1 VAAGR
6 PEGETE
12 ALIAAIWCELLRVQS
27 VSRTANFFDLGGHSL
42 MVIQVQRRLH
52 AATGHE
58 IPIVDMF
65 GHATIRTLAA
75 LIDGQGQAQADS
87 AIDRGVNRARARRA
101 LLQRMA
107 S

>member
-1 VAAGR
+1 MVAA

-12 ALIAAIWCELLRVQS
+12 ALIAAIWCELLRVPS

-42 MVIQVQRRLH
+42 LVIQVQRRLQ
-52 AATGHE
+52 AAAGRE

-65 GHATIRTLAA
+65 RHPTVHMLAV
-75 LIDGQGQAQADS
+75 LIDGSAQAEAAS
-87 AIDRGVNRARARRA
+87 AIDSGVNRARARRA
-101 LLQRMA
+101 MLQRRA